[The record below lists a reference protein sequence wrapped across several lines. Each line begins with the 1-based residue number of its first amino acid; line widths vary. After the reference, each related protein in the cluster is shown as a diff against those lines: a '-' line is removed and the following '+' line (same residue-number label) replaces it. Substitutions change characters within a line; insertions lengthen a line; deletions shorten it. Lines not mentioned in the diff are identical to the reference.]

1 MIRSAGPVF
10 MSLVSYQVPMWS
22 VILGIVI
29 LGEPFRP
36 ALLLAMGLILLG
48 VLVSQ
53 WGALNR
59 LFGRGITP
67 SS

>member
-1 MIRSAGPVF
+1 
-10 MSLVSYQVPMWS
+10 